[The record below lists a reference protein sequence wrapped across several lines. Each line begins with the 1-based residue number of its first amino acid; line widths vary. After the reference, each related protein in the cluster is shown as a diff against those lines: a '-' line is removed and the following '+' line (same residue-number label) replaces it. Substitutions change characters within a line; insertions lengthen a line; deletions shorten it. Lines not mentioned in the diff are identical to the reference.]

1 MNKFDEYNLFS
12 SLVRHKSERRQA
24 ASQTY
29 LTVNTV
35 IFGVLAFLVKDAG
48 FRGWGLVL
56 VSLPLFLVGVLAC
69 LVWLKI
75 IADFQHIIRWHY
87 EQLREMEQAL
97 TESRQIYSK
106 EWERFFKPRE
116 GKERFG
122 FSRLESWLPRFFVAL
137 YVLYGVGLI
146 VATAFDWL

>member
-1 MNKFDEYNLFS
+1 MDKFDEYSLFS
-12 SLVRHKSERRQA
+12 TLVQNKSERRQA

-48 FRGWGLVL
+48 FRGWGLV
-56 VSLPLFLVGVLAC
+56 VVNLPLFLVGALAC
-69 LVWLKI
+69 LVWHKI
-75 IADFQHIIRWHY
+75 IADFRQIIGWHY
-87 EQLREMEQAL
+87 EQLRLMEQAL
-97 TESRQIYSK
+97 SESHQVYLK
-106 EWERFFKPRE
+106 EWERFFKPQE

-122 FSRLESWLPRFFVAL
+122 FSRLESWLPRFFVGL

-146 VATAFDWL
+146 VTTAFDWL